1 MNAYRNNSV
10 ILMSSI
16 LGKRVGNNPS
26 NIKLTQD
33 LVRKNNGP
41 FDSSVQT
48 RRKKLLTVINSRR

>member
-1 MNAYRNNSV
+1 
-10 ILMSSI
+10 MSSI